1 MTYSQFAAR
10 LAYGVAATAL
20 LSSVALAQD
29 ANPLRDAAV
38 AEAKVI
44 AEAAGAQPGGYVE
57 VLGQNSGAEGQT
69 LQDVYAAFTEATGI
83 EVRYTGTPDLNAIV
97 QSRIQAG
104 NPPNVAD
111 IQLGIAYDYAAE
123 GLLVDLSAAFG
134 DDLSANFGTQLLDT
148 ASYDGKVFGVYQGMN
163 PFMVWYNPQTY
174 KGPVAPKDWKELV
187 DWTNSEAAA
196 GRPVWCAA
204 QNAGAGSGFPGSQF
218 LDNVFLKK
226 YGPELYAQWGNGE
239 LAWTSPEVKAVWE
252 EFGAVVGQDS
262 HVQGGVIGALSTP
275 ISTGYNGLV
284 TDPAGCQL
292 TLWGAWV
299 PGLIGETAVPGENI
313 DFFRVPASS
322 PDFYNYELFQSAISI
337 GFTDTPETKA
347 YLRYIQ
353 STAAQTYLASLNRWP
368 VANKNVPVDTYPSTL
383 LQKISTEFLQGGDVQ
398 FAAGPNL
405 LAGAATT
412 TEYNKGVMTYLQSQG
427 ELDNVL
433 TTIEGT
439 VQK

>member
-10 LAYGVAATAL
+10 LAYGIAASAF
-20 LSSVALAQD
+20 LSSVAFAQD
-29 ANPLRDAAV
+29 ASPYRDAAV
-38 AEAKVI
+38 AEAQRI
-44 AEAAGAQPGGYVE
+44 AEGQTLSGYLE

-69 LQDVYAAFTEATGI
+69 LQEVYAAFTEATGI

-111 IQLGIAYDYAAE
+111 IQLGIAQDYAAQ
-123 GLLVDLSAAFG
+123 GVLVDLSAAFG
-134 DDLSANFGTQLLDT
+134 DELKANFGTQLLET

-174 KGPVAPKDWKELV
+174 KGPVAPKDWKALV
-187 DWTNSEAAA
+187 EWTNSEAEA

-218 LDNVFLKK
+218 IDNVFLKK
-226 YGPELYAQWGNGE
+226 YGPELYAQWGSGE
-239 LAWTSPEVKAVWE
+239 LSWTSPEVKSVFE
-252 EFGAVVGQDS
+252 EFGSVVAQDS

-299 PGLIGETAVPGENI
+299 PGLIGETAKPGENI
-313 DFFRVPASS
+313 DFFRVPASN
-322 PDFYNYELFQSAISI
+322 PDFYKYELFQSAISI

-347 YLRYIQ
+347 FLEFIA
-353 STAAQTYLASLNRWP
+353 STPAQTYLASLNRWP
-368 VANKNVPVDTYPSTL
+368 VANQNVPTDTYPSAL
-383 LQKISTEFLQGGDVQ
+383 LTKIATEYFGSGEVE

-412 TEYNKGVMTYLQSQG
+412 SEYNKGVVTYMQSPS

-433 TTIEGT
+433 AGIEATTE
-439 VQK
+439 

>member
-1 MTYSQFAAR
+1 MKNSQFAVR
-10 LAYGVAATAL
+10 LAYGVAVSAI

-29 ANPLRDAAV
+29 ANPYRDAAV
-38 AEAKVI
+38 AEAKRI
-44 AEAAGAQPGGYVE
+44 ATEAGAQSGSYVE

-83 EVRYTGTPDLNAIV
+83 EVRYSGTPDLNAIV

-111 IQLGIAYDYAAE
+111 IQLGIAQDYAE
-123 GLLVDLSAAFG
+123 QGLLIDLSAAFG
-134 DDLSANFGTQLLDT
+134 DDLTANFGTQLLDT
-148 ASYDGKVFGVYQGMN
+148 ASRDGKVFGIYQGLN

-174 KGPVAPKDWKELV
+174 KGPVAPKDWKDLV
-187 DWTNSEAAA
+187 DWTNAEAEA

-204 QNAGAGSGFPGSQF
+204 QGAGAASGFPGSQW

-226 YGPELYAQWGNGE
+226 YGPELYQQWGSGE
-239 LAWTSPEVKAVWE
+239 LAWTSPEVKSVFE
-252 EFGAVVGQDS
+252 EFGSVVGQDS
-262 HVQGGVIGALSTP
+262 HIQGGVIGALSTP
-275 ISTGYNGLV
+275 ISTGYNALV

-299 PGLIGETAVPGENI
+299 PGLIGDTAIPGENI
-313 DFFRVPASS
+313 DFFRVPASN
-322 PDFYNYELFQSAISI
+322 PDFYNDELFQSAISI

-368 VANKNVPVDTYPSTL
+368 VANQNVPVETYPSEL
-383 LQKISTEFLQGGDVQ
+383 LQKISTEFLQGSEVQ

-405 LAGAATT
+405 LAGAATI
-412 TEYNKGVMTYLQSQG
+412 TEYYKGVMTFLQSQG

-433 TTIEGT
+433 ATIEAT
-439 VQK
+439 NQ